1 MTWIGSNINE
11 MSQIEEIKGK
21 QTYLIDV
28 SELLWHLNEICTP
41 LMTPPTTNSTWNL
54 LFIVKM
60 KVNINEALQTLEI
73 NYISTSNWHMNI

>member
-1 MTWIGSNINE
+1 

-21 QTYLIDV
+21 QNYLIDIN
-28 SELLWHLNEICTP
+28 ELLWLLSEICTP
-41 LMTPPTTNSTWNL
+41 PWHTPTTNITWNF

-73 NYISTSNWHMNI
+73 NYITTSNWHMNI